1 MMHDQT
7 GPRRYRL
14 RIYDGAYEVLHHRT
28 HVVDVDLDSPTMG
41 GILDRQLA
49 ALTRAALDANEP
61 MPRPRLEVVDP
72 DTNAVVLDWTGA

>member
-1 MMHDQT
+1 MMHDHT

-14 RIYDGAYEVLHHRT
+14 KIYDGQYEVLHNRT

-41 GILDRQLA
+41 GVLDRQLA

-61 MPRPRLEVVDP
+61 MDRPRLEVVDP
-72 DTNAVVLDWTGA
+72 ETGDVVLDWTGA